1 MVIMNLEEKLAMEL
15 GARDLQIIKLL
26 AENEKLREEINA
38 KALIIEHLQNPEES
52 DSEPLV
58 EE

>member
-1 MVIMNLEEKLAMEL
+1 MNLEEKLAMEL

-26 AENEKLREEINA
+26 TENEKLREEINA
-38 KALIIEHLQNPEES
+38 KALIIEHLQNPEEA

>member
-1 MVIMNLEEKLAMEL
+1 MAIMNLEEKLAMEL

-26 AENEKLREEINA
+26 TENEKLREEINA
-38 KALIIEHLQNPEES
+38 KALIIEHLQNPEEA